1 MIEQIEMDKFCQGT
15 IIDDHWIITAATCC
29 RRHTMTPQEDYAK
42 AFINFG
48 ATLSPF
54 TPSTQVWLRPQ
65 LCATDHYLVTY
76 KLYRFTRHL
85 LARMKSFC
93 NQT

>member
-1 MIEQIEMDKFCQGT
+1 MVKQEFVDSNTYIQYNPDPNDPSQMIEQIEMDKFCQGT

-29 RRHTMTPQEDYAK
+29 RRHMETPQEDYAK

-54 TPSTQVWLRPQ
+54 TPSTQAWLRLQ
-65 LCATDHYLVTY
+65 LCATDH
-76 KLYRFTRHL
+76 
-85 LARMKSFC
+85 
-93 NQT
+93 